1 MSFLLSSALTKL
13 PAAGQKISL
22 PAMAGSGDAL
32 ALAQTALLCLQ
43 QHAPL
48 LILCEDSTSV
58 QRLEEELRWWLAS
71 MKKSPTRVAVFPDG
85 ETLPYD
91 PFSPHQDLISER
103 IATLYRTQRGDV
115 DIVLT
120 AAATALQRLPPSSY
134 LAAHTFLLKASDRID
149 ANALRAQLIL
159 AGYSAVTQV
168 VAPGEFAV
176 RGSLIDLFPMGAAQ
190 PYRLDLFGDELES
203 IKTFD
208 IDNQR
213 SLDAV
218 NEIRMLPARE
228 FPFDENA
235 RKHFRQAFREAFEG
249 DPSRSLLYKDVSN
262 GLMPGGLEYYLPLF
276 FEQTALFTDYLPA
289 NTVLALHGDPAKACE
304 TFWLDTQQRYRL
316 LHGDPQRPLLPPE
329 TLFAPTDVLFG
340 AVKTLPRVVLPVSA
354 TIAADAPMQTLPPVT
369 VDRRAKEPL
378 AALRHWLEA
387 TPAEARVLLV
397 AESIGRRETMQHML
411 RDGGIALAAI
421 DDVDAWLSDAASP
434 RHAFAVAPLV
444 AGFVW
449 RDANL
454 TVFTEYDLYRDSV
467 TRPLARRRRDRARF
481 ASDVDAL
488 IRNLAEMRAGDPVV
502 HEQHGVGRY
511 LGLVT
516 LELDEGCA
524 EFLHLQYANEATLY
538 VPVSDLFLISRYS
551 GVSPEA
557 VALDELG
564 SGQWEKARRRA
575 AKKAFDTAA
584 DLLNLYAQRAARQG
598 HRFAFDEN
606 DYARFADGF
615 AFEETA
621 DQQASI
627 EAVIADLTSG
637 KPMDR
642 LVCGD
647 VGFGKTEVALR
658 AAFVA
663 IADGK
668 QVALL
673 VPTTLLAEQHF
684 QVFSDRFAEWPVRIA
699 ELSRFR
705 STKEIKAALDGLA
718 AGSIDLVIGTHKLIQ
733 PDIRFK
739 NLGLIIIDEEH
750 RFGVRQK
757 EQLKKLRAEVDVLT
771 LTATPIPRTLAMSLE
786 GLRDFSVIATAPQKR
801 LAIKTFVQPHSAG
814 VIREAIVRELKRGG
828 QVYFL
833 HNEIHTLADKAAR
846 IAEMVPEARVAVAH
860 GQMPEREL
868 EQVMRDFYQQRANVL
883 LCSTII
889 ETGIDVPSANTIL
902 IERADRFGLAQLHQL
917 RGRVGRSH
925 HQAYAYLL
933 TPPPEALTA
942 QAKKRL
948 EAIQHMEQ
956 LGSGFYLAMHD
967 LEIRGAGEVLG
978 DEQSGEIAEVGFQL
992 YADMLAHAVEALKAG
1007 REPDLNEPLRIA
1019 TEIHLHQ
1026 SALLPESYCPDVH
1039 ERLVLYKRLANTAT
1053 PEALDAL
1060 CEELIDRFGLL
1071 PIEGQTLIACHR
1083 LRLMTRP
1090 YGVTRLDIDAERAVF
1105 TFTEKP
1111 AFDPGRLIV
1120 LIQRDG
1126 RIRFAGPNRVRIEQR
1141 TASIEESLLLVREFL
1156 AQL

>member
-1 MSFLLSSALTKL
+1 MTFLLSHALTKL
-13 PAAGQKISL
+13 PAAGQKITL
-22 PAMAGSGDAL
+22 PTMAGSGDAL
-32 ALAQTALLCLQ
+32 ALAQTATACHQQKSTLLV
-43 QHAPL
+43 
-48 LILCEDSTSV
+48 ICEDAANV
-58 QRLEEELRWWLAS
+58 QRLEEEMRWWLTQT
-71 MKKSPTRVAVFPDG
+71 KHPQTRIAARIVVFPDG

-103 IATLYRTQRGDV
+103 MATLYRMLRGDV

-120 AAATALQRLPPSSY
+120 AAATALQRLPPSSH
-134 LAAHTFLLKASDRID
+134 LAAHTFLLKTGDRINTD
-149 ANALRAQLIL
+149 ALRAQLVL

-176 RGSLIDLFPMGAAQ
+176 RGSLIDLFPMGAPQ

-228 FPFDENA
+228 FPFDEAA
-235 RKHFRQAFREAFEG
+235 RKRFRQAFRESFEG

-276 FEQTALFTDYLPA
+276 FEQTALFTDYLPK
-289 NTVLALHGDPAKACE
+289 NTVLALHGDAMKACE
-304 TFWLDTQQRYRL
+304 TFWADTQQRHRL
-316 LHGDPQRPLLPPE
+316 LRGDPQRPLLPPE
-329 TLFAPTDVLFG
+329 TLFASADVLFG
-340 AVKTLPRVVLPVSA
+340 AIKTLPRVVLPIGAIPLQAQPLLTLSREGRGCPEEEGEGGDESPSLPSHTLSPPSPLPRGERGV
-354 TIAADAPMQTLPPVT
+354 TCDAPFQPLPPVT
-369 VDRRAKEPL
+369 IDRRAKDPF
-378 AALRHWLEA
+378 ATLRQWLNTTNAETNPRPSSTD
-387 TPAEARVLLV
+387 TPFEKGASRVLLV
-397 AESIGRRETMQHML
+397 AESVGRRETMQHML
-411 RDGGIALAAI
+411 RDGGIALANI
-421 DDVDAWLSDAASP
+421 DDIDAWLADPASP
-434 RHAFAVAPLV
+434 RQAFAVGPLS
-444 AGFVW
+444 AGFFW
-449 RDANL
+449 REQNL
-454 TVFTEYDLYRDSV
+454 TLFTEYDLYRDSANRAV
-467 TRPLARRRRDRARF
+467 ARRRRERARF

-488 IRNLAEMRAGDPVV
+488 IRNLAEMRLGDLVV

-516 LELDEGCA
+516 LVLDEGSA
-524 EFLHLQYANEATLY
+524 EFLHLQYANDATLY

-551 GVSPEA
+551 GVAPEA
-557 VALDELG
+557 ATLNELG

-598 HRFAFDEN
+598 HRFAFDEH

-621 DQQASI
+621 DQQATI
-627 EAVIADLTSG
+627 DAVITDLASG

-705 STKEIKAALDGLA
+705 STKEIKATLDALSS
-718 AGSIDLVIGTHKLIQ
+718 GSIDLVIGTHKLIQ
-733 PDIRFK
+733 PDIHFK
-739 NLGLIIIDEEH
+739 NLGLVIIDEEH

-801 LAIKTFVQPHSAG
+801 LAIKTFVSPYSAG
-814 VIREAIVRELKRGG
+814 IIREAIVRELKRGG

-833 HNEIHTLADKAAR
+833 HNEVRTLASKASR
-846 IAEMVPEARVAVAH
+846 ISEMVPEARVVVAH

-868 EQVMRDFYQQRANVL
+868 EQAMRDFYQQRANVL
-883 LCSTII
+883 VCSTII
-889 ETGIDVPSANTIL
+889 ETGIDIPNANTIL

-933 TPPPEALTA
+933 TP
-942 QAKKRL
+942 
-948 EAIQHMEQ
+948 H
-956 LGSGFYLAMHD
+956 
-967 LEIRGAGEVLG
+967 
-978 DEQSGEIAEVGFQL
+978 
-992 YADMLAHAVEALKAG
+992 
-1007 REPDLNEPLRIA
+1007 
-1019 TEIHLHQ
+1019 
-1026 SALLPESYCPDVH
+1026 
-1039 ERLVLYKRLANTAT
+1039 
-1053 PEALDAL
+1053 
-1060 CEELIDRFGLL
+1060 
-1071 PIEGQTLIACHR
+1071 
-1083 LRLMTRP
+1083 
-1090 YGVTRLDIDAERAVF
+1090 
-1105 TFTEKP
+1105 
-1111 AFDPGRLIV
+1111 
-1120 LIQRDG
+1120 
-1126 RIRFAGPNRVRIEQR
+1126 
-1141 TASIEESLLLVREFL
+1141 
-1156 AQL
+1156 